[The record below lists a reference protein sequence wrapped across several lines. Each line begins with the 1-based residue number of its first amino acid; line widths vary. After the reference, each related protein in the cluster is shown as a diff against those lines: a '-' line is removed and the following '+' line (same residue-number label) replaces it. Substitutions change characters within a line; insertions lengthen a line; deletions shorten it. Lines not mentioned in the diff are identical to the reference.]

1 MPEEE
6 ELFDEKT
13 VEVEI
18 KEPDT
23 GPAIES
29 TPAEPEPEPEP
40 EPEEVIEKPKK
51 EKKPRKKR
59 VLTEAQKE
67 QLKANLAKGRAT
79 SLANRQKKKKLK
91 DIAKEE
97 KTIEEDTKIF
107 ENLKKKL
114 TGKQLAEEN
123 EKLNAELAELKA
135 TKAKPKVERP
145 PTPTP
150 ESPENQKVDPQPMPT
165 IPEKKKP
172 LTAKQKMKLLRGL

>member
-6 ELFDEKT
+6 ELFVEKN

-18 KEPDT
+18 KEPEPEDT

-29 TPAEPEPEPEP
+29 TPLTPEPEPEP
-40 EPEEVIEKPKK
+40 EPEKVIEKPKK
-51 EKKPRKKR
+51 TRKKR

-67 QLKANLAKGRAT
+67 QLKINLAKGRAT

-97 KTIEEDTKIF
+97 QTIEEDTKIF

-123 EKLNAELAELKA
+123 QKLKAELAELKA
-135 TKAKPKVERP
+135 AKAKPERP

-150 ESPENQKVDPQPMPT
+150 ESAENKKVEPQPMPT

-172 LTAKQKMKLLRGL
+172 LTSRQKMKLLRGL